1 MKNENYTGLRE
12 FPAFNIALGKTLIAA
27 AWVDGEL
34 NKHELQCLKN
44 LILQFPGITFEDWRK
59 LKIYLAY
66 PICKT
71 EQHAIAEQFTKFVYL
86 SEHRKTAWNSLISVF
101 KADGKINIEENN
113 TNGDNHT
120 TYTYNNAVNTN
131 M

>member
-1 MKNENYTGLRE
+1 MNDENKLGFSE

-34 NKHELQCLKN
+34 NKHELLCLKN

-66 PICKT
+66 PICKA
-71 EQHAIAEQFTKFVYL
+71 EQHTIAEQFSKLVYL
-86 SEHRKTAWNSLISVF
+86 SENRKNAWNLLSLFYNPFYVIIYALIVTIL
-101 KADGKINIEENN
+101 KI
-113 TNGDNHT
+113 
-120 TYTYNNAVNTN
+120 
-131 M
+131 